1 MKKHKN
7 SRKVSHGK
15 PHMDSARS
23 VLSLLIVLIAFS
35 LFLLFKEYQQ
45 QIFISQSFNLF
56 IVLTTICMGLLVLLL
71 FLINSGKAKR

>member
-1 MKKHKN
+1 
-7 SRKVSHGK
+7 
-15 PHMDSARS
+15 MDSARS